1 MDDSMDLVLDQDIG
15 IELYKQF
22 LKLWVMVGM
31 YVRKWLFNVLEL
43 LEYILQVDCVMEV
56 DFDKG

>member
-1 MDDSMDLVLDQDIG
+1 MDLVLDQDIG